1 MKVIVLGA
9 GVIGVSTAYFL
20 AKSGHE
26 VTVIDK
32 SQSSAEGC
40 SNSNGG
46 QLSYSHIETWSNK
59 SSLLSMLKNV
69 FLANSYLHL
78 KDFSNKEFYSWI
90 AEFIKNSSNENY
102 IKNCEKLFKI
112 SSLSKSLMQEILS
125 EEPSLLNGK
134 SFDLSKNG
142 ILHFYRNNKNFEA
155 EIKKLEKFSFINRD
169 FEILSAEECLK
180 KEPNLTRLNDEKKLA
195 GGIFFKDDES
205 GDCHKF
211 TQELE
216 KICKEKYEVN
226 FIFDCDIKN
235 LLTNYKKI
243 TGINTNKG
251 VLVADKYIFALGASS
266 ISLLKGI
273 GIDPKIYPVKGY
285 SLSIK
290 CDEEFIAPNFTMT
303 DNENKIVYSR
313 LGNIFRAAGTVE
325 MSGNNL
331 SINKKNLNFLY
342 SNVEK
347 TFADFGDI
355 KNVREWVGLRPFR
368 PNSLPLIGDL
378 SKFSNLLINAGHGS
392 LGWTNALASAKII
405 DDLLAKKEIKDFNFL
420 NKELHEIVYGKNN
433 KIDSE
438 L

>member
-59 SSLLSMLKNV
+59 DSLLSMLKNV
-69 FLANSYLHL
+69 FLANSYLNL
-78 KDFSNKEFYSWI
+78 KDFSNKEFYRWV

-112 SSLSKSLMQEILS
+112 STLSKSLMQEVLN
-125 EEPSLLNGK
+125 EEPSLKNGK
-134 SFDLSKNG
+134 AFDFLENG
-142 ILHFYRNNKNFEA
+142 ILHFYRDNKNFDA
-155 EIKKLEKFSFINRD
+155 EIKKLEKFSFISRNI
-169 FEILSAEECLK
+169 EVITAEECLK
-180 KEPNLTRLNDEKKLA
+180 KEPNLTRLSDEKKLA
-195 GGIFFKDDES
+195 GGIFFKDDAS

-216 KICKEKYEVN
+216 KICKEKYEVK
-226 FIFDCDIKN
+226 FIFDCEIKN

-243 TGINTNKG
+243 TGINTSKG
-251 VLVADKYIFALGASS
+251 VFVADKYIYALGASS
-266 ISLLKGI
+266 VSLLKGI
-273 GIDPKIYPVKGY
+273 GIEPKIYPVKGY

-290 CDEEFIAPNFTMT
+290 CDKEFIAPNFTMT

-313 LGNIFRAAGTVE
+313 LGDIFRVAGTVE

-331 SINKKNLNFLY
+331 SLSKKNLNFLY
-342 SNVEK
+342 YNVQK
-347 TFADFGDI
+347 TFADCGDI
-355 KNVREWVGLRPFR
+355 KNAKEWAGLRPFR
-368 PNSLPLIGDL
+368 PNSIPLIGNINN
-378 SKFSNLLINAGHGS
+378 FSNFLINAGHGS

-405 DDLLAKKEIKDFNFL
+405 DNLLAKKENKDFNFL
-420 NKELHEIVYGKNN
+420 NKDLYEITN
-433 KIDSE
+433 KKTSE
-438 L
+438 V